1 MAKYNTPE
9 KALEKSIMQWLEL
22 QGDRILATTI
32 NCGHIKTAN
41 GGLFRATSR
50 NGVPDIEVIYK
61 GRYIG
66 LECKA
71 GKNKQSS
78 HQIEFE
84 RRCISAG
91 GIYKVVYSLD
101 EVIEFFDMI

>member
-1 MAKYNTPE
+1 MARNNTPE

-22 QGDRILATTI
+22 QGDKILATSI
-32 NCGHIKTAN
+32 NCGHIKTAK

-66 LECKA
+66 LECKV
-71 GKNKQSS
+71 GKNKQSD

-84 RRCISAG
+84 RRCLLAG
-91 GIYKVVYSLD
+91 GVYKTVYSLD
-101 EVIEFFDMI
+101 EVISFFGMF